1 MLVVLLIF
9 RAVLVDLTLMEGAV
23 VMVAVHL
30 CNFSFFLSLLA
41 CSFGFHGRAL
51 IYLFVWAFI
60 AIVLDILAL
69 SLARRILV
77 LTLTVLSRLGR
88 EGLGSRGLGGVRE
101 SVLHRSNEQNKC

>member
-9 RAVLVDLTLMEGAV
+9 RAVLVDLTIMEGAA

-69 SLARRILV
+69 SLSRRFLL
-77 LTLTVLSRLGR
+77 LTRTVLRPLGR
-88 EGLGSRGLGGVRE
+88 ELLATRLGASSPQSSL
-101 SVLHRSNEQNKC
+101 NP